1 MEKHED
7 NLDKLLKAEL
17 EKEAGEIMEEMDS
30 DESLQDISFPEDL
43 DEKMW
48 SKIQEY
54 EEQQKA
60 YEKLSDAD
68 KEAIRLGREVQAL
81 RGGENTKDHLK
92 KDVESDSYIDNVVPI
107 EHVKHETDNKASDD
121 GTNGETEKEAGKKK
135 VKKRKRHWKVYGIV
149 AIVAVLAMMWS
160 MVSIGGTPFFGRVL
174 NDIIGDREMVKVNTE
189 REDGD
194 KNKVD
199 DYDEFQVYEEIK
211 EKLGVDVVRLKRT
224 SKDMLLVQS
233 DIDESLKR
241 VCLIYENEDG
251 IIQYQMEIQVEN
263 KSYGYDI
270 EDEKIK
276 EFQIEVGGHT
286 IDVSQYQL
294 PNGGKENVAKFVYK
308 DVFYTLN
315 GIMDEEKFKE
325 LYGEEGDELA
335 SKLEGTLR
343 AIPLTSMPALSTAF
357 INDVDPTLTFAQM
370 LYGYGNKGD
379 VFLGISTSGNSK
391 NIIKALQV
399 AKVKG
404 IKTIG
409 LTGASGGKMKEYCDV
424 TIKVPE
430 IETFK
435 IQEFHLPIYHCLC
448 AMLEAD
454 FFNEK

>member
-7 NLDKLLKAEL
+7 NLGKLLKAEL

-60 YEKLSDAD
+60 YEKLSDDD

-121 GTNGETEKEAGKKK
+121 GTNEEIEKEAGKKK
-135 VKKRKRHWKVYGIV
+135 VKKRKRHWKAYGIV

-194 KNKVD
+194 KNKTD
-199 DYDEFQVYEEIK
+199 DHDEAKVYEEIK
-211 EKLGVDVVRLKRT
+211 ESLGVDVVRLEGKPDNM
-224 SKDMLLVQS
+224 SLVHS
-233 DIDESLKR
+233 DIDKKLNR
-241 VCLIYENEDG
+241 VCLIFANENTTLE
-251 IIQYQMEIQVEN
+251 YQIVVNYQEQ
-263 KSYGYDI
+263 SHGYDI

-276 EFQIEVGGHT
+276 EELIKEGGNEIRFT
-286 IDVSQYQL
+286 QYKL
-294 PNGGKENVAKFVYK
+294 PDESKENTAEFVYQ

-315 GIMDEEKFKE
+315 AVMDEEDFKKILKN
-325 LYGEEGDELA
+325 LY
-335 SKLEGTLR
+335 
-343 AIPLTSMPALSTAF
+343 
-357 INDVDPTLTFAQM
+357 
-370 LYGYGNKGD
+370 
-379 VFLGISTSGNSK
+379 
-391 NIIKALQV
+391 
-399 AKVKG
+399 
-404 IKTIG
+404 
-409 LTGASGGKMKEYCDV
+409 
-424 TIKVPE
+424 
-430 IETFK
+430 
-435 IQEFHLPIYHCLC
+435 
-448 AMLEAD
+448 
-454 FFNEK
+454 FF

>member
-81 RGGENTKDHLK
+81 RGGNDMKDRFK

-199 DYDEFQVYEEIK
+199 EYDEFQVYEEIK

-224 SKDMLLVQS
+224 SEDMLLVQS

-315 GIMDEEKFKE
+315 GIMDEEKFKDLLKN
-325 LYGEEGDELA
+325 LY
-335 SKLEGTLR
+335 
-343 AIPLTSMPALSTAF
+343 
-357 INDVDPTLTFAQM
+357 
-370 LYGYGNKGD
+370 
-379 VFLGISTSGNSK
+379 
-391 NIIKALQV
+391 
-399 AKVKG
+399 
-404 IKTIG
+404 
-409 LTGASGGKMKEYCDV
+409 
-424 TIKVPE
+424 
-430 IETFK
+430 
-435 IQEFHLPIYHCLC
+435 
-448 AMLEAD
+448 
-454 FFNEK
+454 FF

>member
-7 NLDKLLKAEL
+7 NLGKLLKAEL

-81 RGGENTKDHLK
+81 RGGEDTKDRLK

-194 KNKVD
+194 KNKTD
-199 DYDEFQVYEEIK
+199 DHDEAKVYEEIK
-211 EKLGVDVVRLKRT
+211 ESLGVDVVRLEGKPDNM
-224 SKDMLLVQS
+224 SLVHS
-233 DIDESLKR
+233 DIDKKLNR
-241 VCLIYENEDG
+241 VCLIFANENTTLE
-251 IIQYQMEIQVEN
+251 YQIVVNYQEQ
-263 KSYGYDI
+263 SHGYDI

-276 EFQIEVGGHT
+276 EELIKEGGNEIRFT
-286 IDVSQYQL
+286 QYKL
-294 PNGGKENVAKFVYK
+294 PDESKENTAEFVYQ

-315 GIMDEEKFKE
+315 AVMDEEDFKKILKN
-325 LYGEEGDELA
+325 LY
-335 SKLEGTLR
+335 
-343 AIPLTSMPALSTAF
+343 
-357 INDVDPTLTFAQM
+357 
-370 LYGYGNKGD
+370 
-379 VFLGISTSGNSK
+379 
-391 NIIKALQV
+391 
-399 AKVKG
+399 
-404 IKTIG
+404 
-409 LTGASGGKMKEYCDV
+409 
-424 TIKVPE
+424 
-430 IETFK
+430 
-435 IQEFHLPIYHCLC
+435 
-448 AMLEAD
+448 
-454 FFNEK
+454 FF

>member
-7 NLDKLLKAEL
+7 NLGKLLKAEL

-81 RGGENTKDHLK
+81 RGGEDTKDRLK

-107 EHVKHETDNKASDD
+107 EHVKHEAENKASDD

-135 VKKRKRHWKVYGIV
+135 VKKRKRHWKAYGIV

-194 KNKVD
+194 KNKIDV
-199 DYDEFQVYEEIK
+199 YDESKVYEDIK
-211 EKLGVDVVRLKRT
+211 EQFGGDVVRLRIT
-224 SKDMLLVQS
+224 SKEMSLVQS

-294 PNGGKENVAKFVYK
+294 PNGDKENVAKFVYK

-315 GIMDEEKFKE
+315 GIMDEEKFKDLLKN
-325 LYGEEGDELA
+325 LY
-335 SKLEGTLR
+335 
-343 AIPLTSMPALSTAF
+343 
-357 INDVDPTLTFAQM
+357 
-370 LYGYGNKGD
+370 
-379 VFLGISTSGNSK
+379 
-391 NIIKALQV
+391 
-399 AKVKG
+399 
-404 IKTIG
+404 
-409 LTGASGGKMKEYCDV
+409 
-424 TIKVPE
+424 
-430 IETFK
+430 
-435 IQEFHLPIYHCLC
+435 
-448 AMLEAD
+448 
-454 FFNEK
+454 FF

>member
-92 KDVESDSYIDNVVPI
+92 KDVESDSYIYNVVPI

-121 GTNGETEKEAGKKK
+121 GTNGETEKKAGKKK

-149 AIVAVLAMMWS
+149 AIVTVLAMMWS

-194 KNKVD
+194 KNKID
-199 DYDEFQVYEEIK
+199 NYDEESVYEEIK
-211 EKLGVDVVRLKRT
+211 DKFGMDVVRFRRKSDGMTLI
-224 SKDMLLVQS
+224 QS
-233 DIDESLKR
+233 DIDEALKR
-241 VCLIYENEDG
+241 VCLIYSNEETIMEYQMIFNYKEQSHGYDVEDKKIKEEQMIVDG
-251 IIQYQMEIQVEN
+251 NKINIIQYEL
-263 KSYGYDI
+263 SDG
-270 EDEKIK
+270 
-276 EFQIEVGGHT
+276 
-286 IDVSQYQL
+286 S
-294 PNGGKENVAKFVYK
+294 KENIAQFEYK
-308 DVFYTLN
+308 DVFYILN
-315 GIMDEEKFKE
+315 TTMEEEEFKKILKN
-325 LYGEEGDELA
+325 LY
-335 SKLEGTLR
+335 
-343 AIPLTSMPALSTAF
+343 
-357 INDVDPTLTFAQM
+357 
-370 LYGYGNKGD
+370 
-379 VFLGISTSGNSK
+379 
-391 NIIKALQV
+391 
-399 AKVKG
+399 
-404 IKTIG
+404 
-409 LTGASGGKMKEYCDV
+409 
-424 TIKVPE
+424 
-430 IETFK
+430 
-435 IQEFHLPIYHCLC
+435 
-448 AMLEAD
+448 
-454 FFNEK
+454 FF

>member
-121 GTNGETEKEAGKKK
+121 GTNEEIEKKAGKKK

-149 AIVAVLAMMWS
+149 AVLAMMWS
-160 MVSIGGTPFFGRVL
+160 MVSIGGTPFFSRGL

-194 KNKVD
+194 KNKIGN
-199 DYDEFQVYEEIK
+199 YEEESVYEDIK
-211 EKLGVDVVRLKRT
+211 DKMGVDVVRLRIT
-224 SKDMLLVQS
+224 SKEMSLVQS
-233 DIDESLKR
+233 DIDEVLKR
-241 VCLIYENEDG
+241 VSLIYDNKKN
-251 IIQYQMEIQVEN
+251 IIEYQIVFNYKEQ
-263 KSYGYDI
+263 SHGYDV
-270 EDEKIK
+270 EDKKIK
-276 EFQIEVGGHT
+276 EEQIKVAGNNIDIFQYE
-286 IDVSQYQL
+286 L
-294 PNGGKENVAKFVYK
+294 P
-308 DVFYTLN
+308 D
-315 GIMDEEKFKE
+315 
-325 LYGEEGDELA
+325 
-335 SKLEGTLR
+335 
-343 AIPLTSMPALSTAF
+343 
-357 INDVDPTLTFAQM
+357 
-370 LYGYGNKGD
+370 GNK
-379 VFLGISTSGNSK
+379 I
-391 NIIKALQV
+391 
-399 AKVKG
+399 
-404 IKTIG
+404 
-409 LTGASGGKMKEYCDV
+409 
-424 TIKVPE
+424 
-430 IETFK
+430 
-435 IQEFHLPIYHCLC
+435 
-448 AMLEAD
+448 
-454 FFNEK
+454 

>member
-7 NLDKLLKAEL
+7 NLGKLLKAEL

-30 DESLQDISFPEDL
+30 DESLKDISFPEDL

-68 KEAIRLGREVQAL
+68 KEAMRLGREVQAL
-81 RGGENTKDHLK
+81 RGGEDTKDRLK
-92 KDVESDSYIDNVVPI
+92 KNVESDSYIDNVVPI
-107 EHVKHETDNKASDD
+107 EHVKHEADNKASDD
-121 GTNGETEKEAGKKK
+121 GTNEETGKEAGKKK

-199 DYDEFQVYEEIK
+199 EYDEFQVYEEIK

-224 SKDMLLVQS
+224 AEDMLLVQS

-251 IIQYQMEIQVEN
+251 IIQYQMEVQVEN

-315 GIMDEEKFKE
+315 GIMDEEKFKDLLKN
-325 LYGEEGDELA
+325 LY
-335 SKLEGTLR
+335 
-343 AIPLTSMPALSTAF
+343 
-357 INDVDPTLTFAQM
+357 
-370 LYGYGNKGD
+370 
-379 VFLGISTSGNSK
+379 
-391 NIIKALQV
+391 
-399 AKVKG
+399 
-404 IKTIG
+404 
-409 LTGASGGKMKEYCDV
+409 
-424 TIKVPE
+424 
-430 IETFK
+430 
-435 IQEFHLPIYHCLC
+435 
-448 AMLEAD
+448 
-454 FFNEK
+454 FF

>member
-81 RGGENTKDHLK
+81 SGGENTKDHLK

-199 DYDEFQVYEEIK
+199 EYDEFQVYEEIK

-224 SKDMLLVQS
+224 SEDMLLVQS
-233 DIDESLKR
+233 DIDEVLKR
-241 VCLIYENEDG
+241 VCLIYDNRENMIE
-251 IIQYQMEIQVEN
+251 YQMVCNYKEQ
-263 KSYGYDI
+263 SHGYDI
-270 EDEKIK
+270 EDKKVKEEQIK
-276 EFQIEVGGHT
+276 VSGNNIDIFQYELSDG
-286 IDVSQYQL
+286 
-294 PNGGKENVAKFVYK
+294 NKENVAQFTYE
-308 DVFYTLN
+308 DVFYTIN
-315 GIMDEEKFKE
+315 TTMDEGKFKE
-325 LYGEEGDELA
+325 LL
-335 SKLEGTLR
+335 K
-343 AIPLTSMPALSTAF
+343 
-357 INDVDPTLTFAQM
+357 N
-370 LYGYGNKGD
+370 LY
-379 VFLGISTSGNSK
+379 
-391 NIIKALQV
+391 
-399 AKVKG
+399 
-404 IKTIG
+404 
-409 LTGASGGKMKEYCDV
+409 
-424 TIKVPE
+424 
-430 IETFK
+430 
-435 IQEFHLPIYHCLC
+435 
-448 AMLEAD
+448 
-454 FFNEK
+454 FF

>member
-92 KDVESDSYIDNVVPI
+92 KDVESDSYIDNVVSI
-107 EHVKHETDNKASDD
+107 EHVKHEADNKASDD
-121 GTNGETEKEAGKKK
+121 GTNGETGKKK

-160 MVSIGGTPFFGRVL
+160 MVSIGGTPFFGKL
-174 NDIIGDREMVKVNTE
+174 WTQTIGDRKMTQVDTE

-194 KNKVD
+194 KNEVD

-224 SKDMLLVQS
+224 SEDMLLVQS

-315 GIMDEEKFKE
+315 GIMDEEKFKDLLKN
-325 LYGEEGDELA
+325 LY
-335 SKLEGTLR
+335 
-343 AIPLTSMPALSTAF
+343 
-357 INDVDPTLTFAQM
+357 
-370 LYGYGNKGD
+370 
-379 VFLGISTSGNSK
+379 
-391 NIIKALQV
+391 
-399 AKVKG
+399 
-404 IKTIG
+404 
-409 LTGASGGKMKEYCDV
+409 
-424 TIKVPE
+424 
-430 IETFK
+430 
-435 IQEFHLPIYHCLC
+435 
-448 AMLEAD
+448 
-454 FFNEK
+454 FF

>member
-160 MVSIGGTPFFGRVL
+160 MVSIGGTPFFGKL
-174 NDIIGDREMVKVNTE
+174 WTQTIGDRKMTQVDTE
-189 REDGD
+189 REDGS
-194 KNKVD
+194 KNEVD
-199 DYDEFQVYEEIK
+199 DHDESEVYEEIK
-211 EKLGVDVVRLKRT
+211 NKFGVDAVRFLK
-224 SKDMLLVQS
+224 KPDDMVLIQS
-233 DIDESLKR
+233 DIDEVLKR
-241 VCLIYENEDG
+241 VCLIYENNKTL
-251 IIQYQMEIQVEN
+251 IQYQMEIQSEN
-263 KSYGYDI
+263 KSYAYDI
-270 EDEKIK
+270 EDEKTKK
-276 EFQIEVGGHT
+276 EQIVVDGNT
-286 IDVSQYQL
+286 IDIIQYEL
-294 PNGGKENVAKFVYK
+294 DDGKEEYVAQFVYN
-308 DVFYTLN
+308 DVFYTIN
-315 GIMDEEKFKE
+315 ATMSEKEFKE
-325 LYGEEGDELA
+325 FLKNLYF
-335 SKLEGTLR
+335 S
-343 AIPLTSMPALSTAF
+343 
-357 INDVDPTLTFAQM
+357 
-370 LYGYGNKGD
+370 
-379 VFLGISTSGNSK
+379 
-391 NIIKALQV
+391 
-399 AKVKG
+399 
-404 IKTIG
+404 
-409 LTGASGGKMKEYCDV
+409 
-424 TIKVPE
+424 
-430 IETFK
+430 
-435 IQEFHLPIYHCLC
+435 
-448 AMLEAD
+448 
-454 FFNEK
+454 

>member
-81 RGGENTKDHLK
+81 RGGENTKDRLK

-121 GTNGETEKEAGKKK
+121 GTNEEIEKKAGKKK
-135 VKKRKRHWKVYGIV
+135 VKKGKRHWKVYGIV

-199 DYDEFQVYEEIK
+199 EYDEFQVYEEIK
-211 EKLGVDVVRLKRT
+211 QKFGVDVVRLKRN
-224 SKDMLLVQS
+224 SDGMMLVQS
-233 DIDESLKR
+233 DIDELLKR
-241 VCLIYENEDG
+241 VCLIYSNEETIIEYQMIFNYKEQSHGYDVEDKKIKEEQIEVDG
-251 IIQYQMEIQVEN
+251 NKIDIIQYELSDGSEEN
-263 KSYGYDI
+263 IAQFKY
-270 EDEKIK
+270 E
-276 EFQIEVGGHT
+276 
-286 IDVSQYQL
+286 
-294 PNGGKENVAKFVYK
+294 
-308 DVFYTLN
+308 DVFYILN
-315 GIMDEEKFKE
+315 
-325 LYGEEGDELA
+325 
-335 SKLEGTLR
+335 T
-343 AIPLTSMPALSTAF
+343 T
-357 INDVDPTLTFAQM
+357 
-370 LYGYGNKGD
+370 
-379 VFLGISTSGNSK
+379 
-391 NIIKALQV
+391 
-399 AKVKG
+399 
-404 IKTIG
+404 
-409 LTGASGGKMKEYCDV
+409 MKE
-424 TIKVPE
+424 E
-430 IETFK
+430 EFK
-435 IQEFHLPIYHCLC
+435 KILKNL
-448 AMLEAD
+448 
-454 FFNEK
+454 FFF

>member
-81 RGGENTKDHLK
+81 RGGEDTKDHLK

-194 KNKVD
+194 KNKD
-199 DYDEFQVYEEIK
+199 DEYDEFQVYEEIK

-224 SKDMLLVQS
+224 SEDMLLVQS
-233 DIDESLKR
+233 DIDEVLKR
-241 VCLIYENEDG
+241 VCLIYDNRENMIE
-251 IIQYQMEIQVEN
+251 YQMVCNYKEQ
-263 KSYGYDI
+263 SHGYDI
-270 EDEKIK
+270 EDKKVKEEQIK
-276 EFQIEVGGHT
+276 VSGNNIDIFQYELSDG
-286 IDVSQYQL
+286 
-294 PNGGKENVAKFVYK
+294 NKENVAQFTYE
-308 DVFYTLN
+308 DVFYTIN
-315 GIMDEEKFKE
+315 TTMDEGKFKE
-325 LYGEEGDELA
+325 LL
-335 SKLEGTLR
+335 K
-343 AIPLTSMPALSTAF
+343 
-357 INDVDPTLTFAQM
+357 N
-370 LYGYGNKGD
+370 LY
-379 VFLGISTSGNSK
+379 
-391 NIIKALQV
+391 
-399 AKVKG
+399 
-404 IKTIG
+404 
-409 LTGASGGKMKEYCDV
+409 
-424 TIKVPE
+424 
-430 IETFK
+430 
-435 IQEFHLPIYHCLC
+435 
-448 AMLEAD
+448 
-454 FFNEK
+454 FF

>member
-48 SKIQEY
+48 SKIQKY

-107 EHVKHETDNKASDD
+107 EYVKHETDNKSSND

-194 KNKVD
+194 KNKID
-199 DYDEFQVYEEIK
+199 NYDEERVYEEIK
-211 EKLGVDVVRLKRT
+211 DKFGMDVVRLKRN
-224 SKDMLLVQS
+224 SVGMSLVQS
-233 DIDESLKR
+233 DIDEVLKK
-241 VCLIYENEDG
+241 VCLLYEDDDTL
-251 IIQYQMEIQVEN
+251 IQYQMEIQSEN
-263 KSYGYDI
+263 KSYAYDI
-270 EDEKIK
+270 EDKKVKRTQITVDGNKID
-276 EFQIEVGGHT
+276 I
-286 IDVSQYQL
+286 IQYEL
-294 PNGGKENVAKFVYK
+294 DDGNEENVAQFAYE
-308 DVFYTLN
+308 DVFYTIN
-315 GIMDEEKFKE
+315 TTMEEADFKE
-325 LYGEEGDELA
+325 LL
-335 SKLEGTLR
+335 K
-343 AIPLTSMPALSTAF
+343 
-357 INDVDPTLTFAQM
+357 N
-370 LYGYGNKGD
+370 LY
-379 VFLGISTSGNSK
+379 
-391 NIIKALQV
+391 
-399 AKVKG
+399 
-404 IKTIG
+404 
-409 LTGASGGKMKEYCDV
+409 
-424 TIKVPE
+424 
-430 IETFK
+430 
-435 IQEFHLPIYHCLC
+435 
-448 AMLEAD
+448 
-454 FFNEK
+454 FF

>member
-81 RGGENTKDHLK
+81 RGGEDTKDHLK

-107 EHVKHETDNKASDD
+107 EYVKHETDNKASDD
-121 GTNGETEKEAGKKK
+121 GTNEEIEKKAGKKK

-194 KNKVD
+194 KNKID
-199 DYDEFQVYEEIK
+199 NYDEERVYEEIK
-211 EKLGVDVVRLKRT
+211 DKFGMDVVRLKRN
-224 SKDMLLVQS
+224 SVGMSLVQS
-233 DIDESLKR
+233 DIDEVLKK
-241 VCLIYENEDG
+241 VCLLYEDDDTL
-251 IIQYQMEIQVEN
+251 IQYQMEN
-263 KSYGYDI
+263 KSYAYDI
-270 EDEKIK
+270 EDKKVKRTQITVDGNKID
-276 EFQIEVGGHT
+276 I
-286 IDVSQYQL
+286 IQYEL
-294 PNGGKENVAKFVYK
+294 DDGNEENVAQFAYE
-308 DVFYTLN
+308 DVFYTIN
-315 GIMDEEKFKE
+315 TTMEEADFKE
-325 LYGEEGDELA
+325 LL
-335 SKLEGTLR
+335 K
-343 AIPLTSMPALSTAF
+343 
-357 INDVDPTLTFAQM
+357 N
-370 LYGYGNKGD
+370 LY
-379 VFLGISTSGNSK
+379 
-391 NIIKALQV
+391 
-399 AKVKG
+399 
-404 IKTIG
+404 
-409 LTGASGGKMKEYCDV
+409 
-424 TIKVPE
+424 
-430 IETFK
+430 
-435 IQEFHLPIYHCLC
+435 
-448 AMLEAD
+448 
-454 FFNEK
+454 FF

>member
-81 RGGENTKDHLK
+81 RGGEDTKDHLK

-135 VKKRKRHWKVYGIV
+135 VKKRKRHWKAYGIV

-315 GIMDEEKFKE
+315 GIMDEEKFKDLLKN
-325 LYGEEGDELA
+325 LY
-335 SKLEGTLR
+335 
-343 AIPLTSMPALSTAF
+343 
-357 INDVDPTLTFAQM
+357 
-370 LYGYGNKGD
+370 
-379 VFLGISTSGNSK
+379 
-391 NIIKALQV
+391 
-399 AKVKG
+399 
-404 IKTIG
+404 
-409 LTGASGGKMKEYCDV
+409 
-424 TIKVPE
+424 
-430 IETFK
+430 
-435 IQEFHLPIYHCLC
+435 
-448 AMLEAD
+448 
-454 FFNEK
+454 FF

>member
-1 MEKHED
+1 MEKQED

-160 MVSIGGTPFFGRVL
+160 MVSIGGTPFFGKL
-174 NDIIGDREMVKVNTE
+174 WTQTIGDRKMTQVDTE

-199 DYDEFQVYEEIK
+199 DYDEESVYEEIK
-211 EKLGVDVVRLKRT
+211 EKFGMDVVRFRRK
-224 SKDMLLVQS
+224 SDGMALVQS
-233 DIDESLKR
+233 DIDEVLKK
-241 VCLIYENEDG
+241 VCLIYENNNTF
-251 IIQYQMEIQVEN
+251 IQYQMEIQSEN
-263 KSYGYDI
+263 KSYAYDI
-270 EDEKIK
+270 EDKKVKRTQITVDGNKID
-276 EFQIEVGGHT
+276 I
-286 IDVSQYQL
+286 IQYEL
-294 PNGGKENVAKFVYK
+294 DDGNEENVAQFAYE
-308 DVFYTLN
+308 DVFYTIN
-315 GIMDEEKFKE
+315 TTMEEADFKE
-325 LYGEEGDELA
+325 LL
-335 SKLEGTLR
+335 K
-343 AIPLTSMPALSTAF
+343 
-357 INDVDPTLTFAQM
+357 N
-370 LYGYGNKGD
+370 LY
-379 VFLGISTSGNSK
+379 
-391 NIIKALQV
+391 
-399 AKVKG
+399 
-404 IKTIG
+404 
-409 LTGASGGKMKEYCDV
+409 
-424 TIKVPE
+424 
-430 IETFK
+430 
-435 IQEFHLPIYHCLC
+435 
-448 AMLEAD
+448 
-454 FFNEK
+454 FF

>member
-7 NLDKLLKAEL
+7 NLGKLLKAEL

-30 DESLQDISFPEDL
+30 DESLQDVSFPEDL

-81 RGGENTKDHLK
+81 RGGNDMKDRLK

-107 EHVKHETDNKASDD
+107 EHVKHEADNKASDD

-160 MVSIGGTPFFGRVL
+160 MVSIGGTPFFGKL
-174 NDIIGDREMVKVNTE
+174 WTQTIGDRKMTQVDTE

-194 KNKVD
+194 KNEVD

-224 SKDMLLVQS
+224 SEDMLLVQS

-251 IIQYQMEIQVEN
+251 IIQYQMEVQVEN

-294 PNGGKENVAKFVYK
+294 PNGDKENVAKFVYK

-315 GIMDEEKFKE
+315 GIMDEEKFKDLLKN
-325 LYGEEGDELA
+325 LY
-335 SKLEGTLR
+335 
-343 AIPLTSMPALSTAF
+343 
-357 INDVDPTLTFAQM
+357 
-370 LYGYGNKGD
+370 
-379 VFLGISTSGNSK
+379 
-391 NIIKALQV
+391 
-399 AKVKG
+399 
-404 IKTIG
+404 
-409 LTGASGGKMKEYCDV
+409 
-424 TIKVPE
+424 
-430 IETFK
+430 
-435 IQEFHLPIYHCLC
+435 
-448 AMLEAD
+448 
-454 FFNEK
+454 FF

>member
-48 SKIQEY
+48 SKIQAY

-121 GTNGETEKEAGKKK
+121 GTNGETGKEAGKKK

-199 DYDEFQVYEEIK
+199 GHDEEKVYEEIK
-211 EKLGVDVVRLKRT
+211 ESLGVDVVRLEGKPDNM
-224 SKDMLLVQS
+224 SLVHS
-233 DIDESLKR
+233 DIDKKLNR
-241 VCLIYENEDG
+241 VCLIFANENTTLE
-251 IIQYQMEIQVEN
+251 YQIVVNYQEQ
-263 KSYGYDI
+263 SHGYDI

-276 EFQIEVGGHT
+276 EELIKEGGNEIRFT
-286 IDVSQYQL
+286 QYKL
-294 PNGGKENVAKFVYK
+294 PDESKENTAEFVYQ

-315 GIMDEEKFKE
+315 AVMDEEDFKKILKN
-325 LYGEEGDELA
+325 LY
-335 SKLEGTLR
+335 
-343 AIPLTSMPALSTAF
+343 
-357 INDVDPTLTFAQM
+357 
-370 LYGYGNKGD
+370 
-379 VFLGISTSGNSK
+379 
-391 NIIKALQV
+391 
-399 AKVKG
+399 
-404 IKTIG
+404 
-409 LTGASGGKMKEYCDV
+409 
-424 TIKVPE
+424 
-430 IETFK
+430 
-435 IQEFHLPIYHCLC
+435 
-448 AMLEAD
+448 
-454 FFNEK
+454 FF